1 MPGIQSAGGPPEDAA
16 TDASS
21 EQQSTQNNTENTPA
35 KDADDYGFPPDFD
48 FWSAA
53 KKLKCD
59 EDPDAVVSAI
69 GILLQEL
76 HDCKMKVDF
85 FETLF
90 GYRSEHL
97 MAYDQH
103 LLRHDDIRF
112 YGQRRL
118 QGKMLQQAMLEQN
131 GHEPSLAELKGK
143 SVILTVPEEHY
154 DFAVVLPMK
163 LKNQVDRELNERHAQ
178 NAQTA
183 NGIAGDA
190 AEDAATELQKKK
202 LAVKKAAEKE
212 KRRKILS
219 RDQEPAG
226 EHAADDMLPSSRDA
240 AADVVVGQKPPNEK
254 DAGLAEAVPPTS
266 QNAAVDVGVA
276 QKTST
281 EKDAAASAVDKERKR
296 KRAIVASDDEGDDG
310 NAKASRLY

>member
-21 EQQSTQNNTENTPA
+21 EQQSTQNNTESTPA

-226 EHAADDMLPSSRDA
+226 
-240 AADVVVGQKPPNEK
+240 
-254 DAGLAEAVPPTS
+254 LAEAVPPTS